1 MNLSFRQEIERQARQ
16 FSRRRT
22 EGEINRNW
30 QIYNRSRA
38 RTATI
43 PNAVPIMT
51 TFKTNPY
58 DRLLDLDKASDLK
71 LYNKAV
77 EGLDK
82 EDKFDGKKANFDKFQ
97 KLIGKSF
104 RDVKVMEALLI
115 PTKWDVNNADPEAKK
130 LVLMEVDAFKT
141 NKVTKEQVA
150 VKSEL
155 VWATTTHGVN
165 TPQYFKQLAIAPTND
180 AELTK
185 ARNMMQMKHII
196 MGKKI
201 WDSLTSK
208 FQIDIIGSEHKYTLE
223 EEIDGPMLWCFI
235 KRYCKPSTKVGAA
248 KLKGMIEK
256 AKMSDHKGDVK
267 AFNTW
272 FESTRDAIIAEEGK
286 GYNEYTRML
295 FQAYLTS
302 SNAEFVIAI
311 KEEERRWIQDKL
323 PDYSHTDLLELGRVT
338 FNNLPDTEDG
348 VQVEDNKKE
357 KVDQKSF
364 LALATEIM
372 SKLNNGGGGG
382 GSANSGDKDK
392 KYVAPEDRT
401 YQEWRFDNPGNEKT
415 KVVKGTTMTWC
426 DNDCHNKRPM
436 WCGRKHCRNRADHA
450 KFMAEKRGGAN
461 DSKSSNG
468 NESKMKATDDFKIAL
483 AAMLS
488 EEDFA
493 ALDGQFLKD

>member
-1 MNLSFRQEIERQARQ
+1 MNLSLRQGIERQARQ

-22 EGEINRNW
+22 EGEVNRNW
-30 QIYNRSRA
+30 QLYNRSRA

-77 EGLDK
+77 EGLEK

-141 NKVTKEQVA
+141 NKVTEEQVA

-155 VWATTTHGVN
+155 VWATTTHGAN
-165 TPQYFKQLAIAPTND
+165 TPRYFKQLAIVPTNN
-180 AELTK
+180 AELTM

-208 FQIDIIGSEHKYTLE
+208 FQIDIIGSEHKYTLN

-256 AKMSDHKGDVK
+256 AKISDHKGDVK

-286 GYNEYTRML
+286 GYNEYTRMP

-323 PDYSHTDLLELGRVT
+323 PDYSHTNLLELGRIT
-338 FNNLPDTEDG
+338 FDNLPDTEDWG
-348 VQVEDNKKE
+348 QVEDNKKE
-357 KVDQKSF
+357 KDDQKSF
-364 LALATEIM
+364 LALVTEIM

-392 KYVAPEDRT
+392 KYVAPGDRT
-401 YQEWRFDNPGNEKT
+401 YQAWRFDNPGNEKT

-426 DNDCHNKRPM
+426 DNDCHEKIPM
-436 WCGRKHCRNRADHA
+436 CCGRKNYRNRANHA
-450 KFMAEKRGGAN
+450 KFMSERRGGEAS
-461 DSKSSNG
+461 DSNSSNG
-468 NESKMKATDDFKIAL
+468 NESKMKATDDFKLAL
-483 AAMLS
+483 AAMVS

-493 ALDGQFLKD
+493 ALQ